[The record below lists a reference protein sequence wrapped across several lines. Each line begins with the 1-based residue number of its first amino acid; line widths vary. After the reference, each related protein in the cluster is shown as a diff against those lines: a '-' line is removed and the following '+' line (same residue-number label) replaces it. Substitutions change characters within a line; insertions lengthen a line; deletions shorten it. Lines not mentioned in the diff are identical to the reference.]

1 MFQAVIFD
9 WDGTLANTECVVV
22 SSFQKVLSKIN
33 VRTSDEFIQRRI
45 GIGAFKTFRE
55 ILQSADFPFD
65 DALIERL
72 VKDKILNAL
81 EMSNQVT
88 LFPGSIDLLV
98 SLYGRIKLG
107 LASMNNQKVV
117 LHLLDI
123 MNIDRYFD
131 AILTINDISE
141 PKPDPEIFLK
151 CAQKLRAD
159 SEKCVV
165 VEDSIFGIKAA
176 KKAKMGCIAVPT
188 GAYSKEEL
196 EKADPDLIVNSLE
209 EKHEILEFIFQ

>member
-9 WDGTLANTECVVV
+9 WDGTLADTERVVV
-22 SSFQKVLSKIN
+22 SSFQKALSKIN
-33 VRTSDEFIQRRI
+33 VETSDDFIQRRI

-55 ILQSADFPFD
+55 ILQSADFLFD
-65 DALIERL
+65 DALIEHL

-81 EMSNQVT
+81 EMSNQVI
-88 LFPGSIDLLV
+88 LFPGSLELLI

-107 LASMNNQKVV
+107 LASMNNEKVV

-123 MNIDRYFD
+123 MNLERYFD
-131 AILTINDISE
+131 AILTINDISK

-151 CAQKLRAD
+151 CARKLKAD
-159 SEKCVV
+159 PEKCVI

-176 KKAKMGCIAVPT
+176 KKAKIDCIAVPT
-188 GAYSKEEL
+188 GAYSKKEL
-196 EKADPDLIVNSLE
+196 EKANPDLIVHSLK
-209 EKHEILEFIFQ
+209 EKDKILEFIFQ